1 MSLFRNS
8 SAQSTLID
16 SQFRRGGA
24 SAPSI
29 AATRSTEADFAS
41 VSGAP
46 ADPTYYDV
54 LKCHGEFSTPSVFFS
69 RQLKA
74 AHGGSSMYPWA
85 AQSTD
90 VLASSV
96 VGSSMDAKHRL
107 RRPVASG
114 NGDLTSHGG
123 SAVSSSAFPQG
134 HSDGSL
140 PSSVFRLPTSRGE
153 RSSSAEP
160 WALTGMTS
168 GGRALRKAN
177 QVKMSVFDR
186 KVTLV

>member
-8 SAQSTLID
+8 SAQSTVID
-16 SQFRRGGA
+16 SQFRRVGGS
-24 SAPSI
+24 SAPI
-29 AATRSTEADFAS
+29 AATRSTDTDFVS
-41 VSGAP
+41 VSG

-54 LKCHGEFSTPSVFFS
+54 LKCHGEFSTPSPFFS

-74 AHGGSSMYPWA
+74 VHGGSSMYPWA
-85 AQSTD
+85 VQSTD

-96 VGSSMDAKHRL
+96 VGSNMDAKHRL

-114 NGDLTSHGG
+114 ASDLTSHGG
-123 SAVSSSAFPQG
+123 SIVSSSAFPQG

-140 PSSVFRLPTSRGE
+140 PSSVFRLPTSRGGE